1 MDLIEAL
8 HERVRILNAAMLSHI
23 FTAMQSVNLLNAFML
38 IVLMLVS
45 FNDNDTQDNGVVCAT
60 EHKTPST

>member
-8 HERVRILNAAMLSHI
+8 HERVRILNAEMLSHI

-38 IVLMLVS
+38 VVLMLVS
-45 FNDNDTQDNGVVCAT
+45 FNDTRHNGVVCAT
-60 EHKTPST
+60 QHKTPST